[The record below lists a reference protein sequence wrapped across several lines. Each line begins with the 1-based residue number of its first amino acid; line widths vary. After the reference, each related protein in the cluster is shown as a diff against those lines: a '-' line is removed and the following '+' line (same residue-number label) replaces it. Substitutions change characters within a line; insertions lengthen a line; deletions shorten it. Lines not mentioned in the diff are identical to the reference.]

1 MQYSLR
7 RTTAPLLGSL
17 SGNAPSAADPAG
29 PWGRRYRHILLAAAM
44 AGFSAHVLIVT
55 LPGLNGYSP
64 LWSNWL
70 QSLLGLLAV
79 LALVE
84 AGRTSRR
91 FARRVWLLSALAVA
105 IYSAG
110 QALFAY
116 YRIHAIGPHVTDPF
130 FFFWMLPLLAAAVT
144 DSSGSEGFDL
154 NAVLDFAQLVLLAV
168 ALHLFVFGD
177 ASRWHTQAAQMIFLK
192 WKMRLLRDLVVLGCL
207 WGRTFA
213 SSSRQSRSLFLRL
226 GIFYLAYTVADAVYL
241 YWEASQGINPGTGFD
256 ILWSAPRLLAV
267 VLALTWKLPEETR
280 QPRAITNW
288 RRFVI
293 LYWAPVVVPLAVLA
307 VGTQMLPVAPRLW
320 TTLIMLCFG
329 IAGMRLLVT
338 QFRQEQTMERLH
350 SSNNL
355 LQSVIEGTSEAI
367 YMKTT
372 DGRYVLINTAGA
384 GYLGL
389 TPQDVVGKTDLD
401 LFTPATAEFIRRGD
415 RQVMESGQGMNVEET
430 LESGDGTRTFLSTKN
445 PWRDAK
451 GQLAGVLGLSLDITQ
466 HRAVEEQLRRAQRME
481 SIGTFSGGIAHD
493 FNNLLT
499 VIKGY
504 SQLALIEPQEHL
516 APEVREYVD
525 QIDKAA
531 NRASSLIVQ
540 LLAFSRRQILKP
552 RVISLND
559 VVSSL
564 QSMLPRLIGEDVEI
578 ETRLA
583 ADLGAVK
590 ADPGQI
596 EQVLMNLAANA
607 RDAMPKGGK
616 LTLETANV
624 ELPRGLAASGFT
636 IPSDAYALM
645 TVSDTGVGMD
655 DQTQARVFEPYFTT
669 KPPGKGTGLG
679 LSTVYGI
686 IKQSGGYILV
696 SSEAGAGTSFK
707 IYLPIVH
714 EPLEVAR
721 PASKL
726 VPTRAGHQ
734 TILLVDDDRQLRRL
748 AQTVLVKSGFT
759 VMEAENAEAAW
770 RAAAGHRGPIH
781 LLLADVV
788 MAGPGGPEIARR
800 ISSERPEMRVLY
812 MSGYTGDTTVRH
824 GVLESGIAFLP
835 KPFAPER
842 LVEKVKEVLQ
852 APSQPDLVIRQR
864 PS

>member
-1 MQYSLR
+1 MVATL
-7 RTTAPLLGSL
+7 
-17 SGNAPSAADPAG
+17 
-29 PWGRRYRHILLAAAM
+29 
-44 AGFSAHVLIVT
+44 AGFSAHVLILLLSGVSA
-55 LPGLNGYSP
+55 YSP
-64 LWSNWL
+64 LWSNWI
-70 QSLLGLLAV
+70 QSMLGVLAV

-84 AGRTSRR
+84 AGRVSER
-91 FARRVWLLSALAVA
+91 FARRVWLLSAVAVA

-110 QALFAY
+110 QALFTY

-130 FFFWMLPLLAAAVT
+130 FFFWMLPLLAVAVS
-144 DSSGSEGFDL
+144 DSGGGSEGFDL
-154 NAVLDFAQLVLLAV
+154 TSVLDFAQLVLLAV

-177 ASRWHTQAAQMIFLK
+177 ASRWQTQAEQMGFLK

-207 WGRTFA
+207 WARTFA
-213 SSSRQSRSLFLRL
+213 SSSRQSRALFFRL
-226 GIFYLAYTVADAVYL
+226 GTFYLAYTMADAIYL
-241 YWEASQGINPGTGFD
+241 YTEASRRINPGTWFD
-256 ILWSAPRLLAV
+256 ILWSVPRLLAV
-267 VLALTWKLPEETR
+267 VLALTWQPPEETG
-280 QPRAITNW
+280 PRRTATNW
-288 RRFVI
+288 RRLVV

-320 TTLIMLCFG
+320 TALIMACFG

-338 QFRQEQTMERLH
+338 QFRQEQTLERLH

-367 YMKTT
+367 YMKRT
-372 DGRYVLINTAGA
+372 DGRYVLINKAGA

-389 TPQDVVGKTDLD
+389 TPADVVGKTDLD
-401 LFTPATAEFIRRGD
+401 LFTPSTAEFIRRSD
-415 RQVMESGQGMNVEET
+415 RQVMDSGKGLSVEET
-430 LESGDGTRTFLSTKN
+430 LDAGDTSRTFLSTKN
-445 PWRDAK
+445 PWRDSN
-451 GQLAGVLGLSLDITQ
+451 GQVAGVLGLSLDMTER
-466 HRAVEEQLRRAQRME
+466 RAIEEQLRRAQRME

-516 APEVREYVD
+516 APPVREYVD

-564 QSMLPRLIGEDVEI
+564 QSMLARLIGEDVVI
-578 ETRLA
+578 ETNLA

-607 RDAMPKGGK
+607 RDAMPSGGK
-616 LTLETANV
+616 LSVKTANI
-624 ELPRGLAASGFT
+624 ELPQGLACAAFT
-636 IPSDAYALM
+636 IPSGAYALL
-645 TVSDTGVGMD
+645 TVRDTGVGMD
-655 DQTQARVFEPYFTT
+655 ANTQARVFEPYFTT

-686 IKQSGGYILV
+686 IKQSGGYVLV
-696 SSEAGAGTSFK
+696 SSQRDSGTTFS
-707 IYLPIVH
+707 IYLPLVS
-714 EPLEVAR
+714 EPVEAAR
-721 PASKL
+721 PATQL
-726 VPTRAGHQ
+726 IAARDGHQ
-734 TILLVDDDRQLRRL
+734 TILLVDDDQQLRRL
-748 AQTVLVKSGFT
+748 ARTVLTKSGFT
-759 VMEAENAEAAW
+759 VIDAESAEGAW
-770 RAAAGHRGPIH
+770 RAAASHSGPIH

-800 ISSERPEMRVLY
+800 ISRERPDMRVLY
-812 MSGYTGDTTVRH
+812 MSGYTSDTIVHH
-824 GVLESGIAFLP
+824 GMLEAGIAFLP

-852 APSQPDLVIRQR
+852 VPPQAALVAKQR
-864 PS
+864 PG